1 MRILLVRLSSLGD
14 VILVSSV
21 LSPLREKG
29 VEVDLLTYKPFGNVF
44 KEDERLRRVIEIDK
58 KDFKNLSSIRSLAES
73 LKGYD
78 YGFDLHGILKTHLLG
93 KYLPFPVFRYKK
105 RTFLR
110 RLMVV
115 FKPFRAK
122 WLYVPEMYSEV
133 FGKIG
138 IEIENPRPELYISPY
153 EVEKV
158 KEFVPF
164 KGFVVVAPGARWKT
178 KRYPEEKFR
187 NVIELLKSIGIQS
200 VIVGGKEEEEIG
212 KKLSS
217 ETGTVNLCGR
227 LSIRESLSVIS
238 LSLGVISNDSAVVH
252 MARAVKRPVVAIFG
266 PTHPAFGFAPY
277 PDEGV
282 AVTRNLPCSPCS
294 LHGRTR
300 CKNRKCFEIPPEEVV
315 SKFLSLVEFRGR
327 KEGKPRDD
335 V

>member
-14 VILVSSV
+14 VVLVSSV

-58 KDFKNLSSIRSLAES
+58 KDFKNLSSIKFLAES

-78 YGFDLHGILKTHLLG
+78 YGFDLHGILKTHLLSR
-93 KYLPFPVFRYKK
+93 YLPFPVFRYKK
-105 RTFLR
+105 RSLLR
-110 RLMVV
+110 RLMVI

-133 FGKIG
+133 FREVG

-153 EVEKV
+153 EVEKI

-164 KGFVVVAPGARWKT
+164 KEFVVVAPGARWKT
-178 KRYPEEKFR
+178 KRYPEEKFK
-187 NVIELLKSIGIQS
+187 NVIELLKSTGVQS
-200 VIVGGKEEEEIG
+200 VIVGGKEEEVMG

-217 ETGTVNLCGR
+217 ETGAVNLCGR
-227 LSIRESLSVIS
+227 LSIRGSLSVIS

-282 AVTRNLPCSPCS
+282 AITKNLPCSPCS
-294 LHGRTR
+294 LHGKTK
-300 CKNRKCFEIPPEEVV
+300 CKNRECFEISPEEVV
-315 SKFLSLVEFRGR
+315 SKFLSLIEFER
-327 KEGKPRDD
+327 
-335 V
+335 

>member
-29 VEVDLLTYKPFGNVF
+29 VEVDLLTYRPFGEVF
-44 KEDERLRRVIEIDK
+44 KGDKRLRKVIEVDK
-58 KDFKNLSSIRSLAES
+58 KNFKSLSSIRSLAES

-78 YGFDLHGILKTHLLG
+78 YGFDLHGILKTYLLS

-105 RTFLR
+105 SSLLR
-110 RLMVV
+110 RLMVI

-133 FGKIG
+133 FRKVG
-138 IEIENPRPELYISPY
+138 IEIENPRPELHISPY
-153 EVEKV
+153 EIKKV
-158 KEFVPF
+158 KEFVPLKEF
-164 KGFVVVAPGARWKT
+164 AVVAPGARWKT

-187 NVIELLKSIGIQS
+187 NVIELLKLRRIQS
-200 VIVGGKEEEEIG
+200 VIVGGKEEEETG

-238 LSLGVISNDSAVVH
+238 LSIGVISNDSAVVH
-252 MARAVKRPVVAIFG
+252 MARAVKKPVVAIFG
-266 PTHPAFGFAPY
+266 STHPALGFAPY
-277 PDEGV
+277 PDEGI
-282 AVTRNLPCSPCS
+282 AITRNLPCSPCS
-294 LHGRTR
+294 LHGKTK
-300 CKNRKCFEIPPEEVV
+300 CKNRKCFEIPAEEVV
-315 SKFLSLVEFRGR
+315 SKFLSLVEFER
-327 KEGKPRDD
+327 
-335 V
+335 

>member
-29 VEVDLLTYKPFGNVF
+29 VEVDLLTYRPFGEIF
-44 KEDERLRRVIEIDK
+44 KGDKRLRRVIEVDR
-58 KDFKNLSSIRSLAES
+58 KDFRNLSSIRSLAES

-78 YGFDLHGILKTHLLG
+78 YGFDLHGILKTYLLSR
-93 KYLPFPVFRYKK
+93 YLPFPVFRYKK
-105 RTFLR
+105 RSLLR
-110 RLMVV
+110 RLMVI

-133 FGKIG
+133 FRKVG

-153 EVEKV
+153 EIEKV
-158 KEFVPF
+158 KEFVPL

-187 NVIELLKSIGIQS
+187 NVIELLKSIEIQS

-217 ETGTVNLCGR
+217 ETGAVNLCGK

-238 LSLGVISNDSAVVH
+238 LSIGVISNDSAVVH

-282 AVTRNLPCSPCS
+282 AITRNLPCSPCS
-294 LHGRTR
+294 LHGKTK
-300 CKNRKCFEIPPEEVV
+300 CKNRECFEISPEEVV

-327 KEGKPRDD
+327 KKGKP
-335 V
+335 

>member
-29 VEVDLLTYKPFGNVF
+29 VEVDLLTYRPFGEIF
-44 KEDERLRRVIEIDK
+44 KGDRRLRKVIEVDR
-58 KDFKNLSSIRSLAES
+58 KDFKNLSSIKFLAES

-93 KYLPFPVFRYKK
+93 RYLPFPVFRYKK
-105 RTFLR
+105 RSLLR
-110 RLMVV
+110 RLMVI

-133 FGKIG
+133 FRRIG

-153 EVEKV
+153 EIEKV
-158 KEFVPF
+158 KELVPLKEF
-164 KGFVVVAPGARWKT
+164 AVIAPGARWKT

-187 NVIELLKSIGIQS
+187 NVIELLKSMGIQS
-200 VIVGGKEEEEIG
+200 VIVGGKEEKEIG

-217 ETGTVNLCGR
+217 ETGAVNLCGR
-227 LSIRESLSVIS
+227 LSIRGSLSVIS

-282 AVTRNLPCSPCS
+282 AITKNLPCSPCS
-294 LHGRTR
+294 LHGKTK
-300 CKNRKCFEIPPEEVV
+300 CKNRECFEISPEEVV
-315 SKFLSLVEFRGR
+315 SKFLSLIEFER
-327 KEGKPRDD
+327 
-335 V
+335 